1 MGIKYRVDI
10 TKAIDIQWRE
20 ALKLMEVG
28 NFDDFRPLIKPYLN
42 YGPLYKDSKE
52 DIIREWKG
60 VVSDS
65 ELQDIIK
72 ILASDVPARE
82 WMGFQLTYVID
93 WTDRFGF
100 LDSWEQVTCDML
112 KKWGVTN
119 KMLHEIS
126 IENLDKGDNEWFR
139 IKDEDNFSRIP
150 FYGMR
155 HVSPAM
161 PSMGA
166 SVVLLDRVLKN
177 MLETIQS
184 PYYLLM
190 MDNAIVYCVEKAFFE
205 KTDRDKLTRAVQL
218 NKFFTGQ
225 MLSDVIFYYDGG
237 VLKKV

>member
-1 MGIKYRVDI
+1 
-10 TKAIDIQWRE
+10 
-20 ALKLMEVG
+20 
-28 NFDDFRPLIKPYLN
+28 
-42 YGPLYKDSKE
+42 
-52 DIIREWKG
+52 
-60 VVSDS
+60 
-65 ELQDIIK
+65 
-72 ILASDVPARE
+72 
-82 WMGFQLTYVID
+82 
-93 WTDRFGF
+93 
-100 LDSWEQVTCDML
+100 
-112 KKWGVTN
+112 
-119 KMLHEIS
+119 
-126 IENLDKGDNEWFR
+126 
-139 IKDEDNFSRIP
+139 
-150 FYGMR
+150 
-155 HVSPAM
+155 M